1 MRTASKATA
10 RWTRLDLPGEDH
22 ATLVSTAN
30 GHHLSGHARFRDEPG
45 DVDLVYSVDLT
56 SDWSTRTAHIQGT
69 TAGRPLS
76 MTITTDGHGGWSVND
91 APVDEVFGSVDLDLG
106 FTPATNLISV
116 RRLRL
121 RVGERAEV
129 IAAWIPYPDFRLEP
143 LRQVYHRVT
152 ATAYAYECP
161 ALSFRSRL
169 TVAPDGFVTAYPP
182 LWGPR

>member
-1 MRTASKATA
+1 
-10 RWTRLDLPGEDH
+10 
-22 ATLVSTAN
+22 
-30 GHHLSGHARFRDEPG
+30 
-45 DVDLVYSVDLT
+45 
-56 SDWSTRTAHIQGT
+56 
-69 TAGRPLS
+69 
-76 MTITTDGHGGWSVND
+76 
-91 APVDEVFGSVDLDLG
+91 VDLDLG

-143 LRQVYHRVT
+143 LRQLYHRVT
-152 ATAYAYECP
+152 ATVYAYECP

-182 LWGPR
+182 LWEPR